1 MFVNCILTL
10 IFNTVN
16 TFFIFF
22 LIFKGGIIE
31 LTVLDR
37 IFNLLAEKG
46 LQQQDLT
53 NYLGVSKQLTTD
65 WKAGRSKSYF
75 KYIDKI
81 AQFLNVSVDYL
92 TGTEAFDEAKAQN
105 STERR
110 LLLLAR
116 RAADI
121 PEAQREE
128 LINHFENTI
137 DLYLKA
143 NGIERKD

>member
-1 MFVNCILTL
+1 M
-10 IFNTVN
+10 
-16 TFFIFF
+16 
-22 LIFKGGIIE
+22 
-31 LTVLDR
+31 TVLDR

-92 TGTEAFDEAKAQN
+92 TGTETFDEAKAQN